1 MMEIRP
7 IHTEVDYDAALI
19 EIDQY
24 FANEPTRNTP
34 EGDHFEILLALIG
47 AYERDNWA
55 IEAPDTV
62 GAIKE
67 VMSMRGYTQK
77 TLAEVLGS
85 PSRASEIL
93 NRKRGLTMDQARILH
108 KEWHI
113 PAESLIAG

>member
-1 MMEIRP
+1 MRFVVEIHP
-7 IHTEVDYDAALI
+7 IHTEADYDAALV
-19 EIDQY
+19 EIDRY
-24 FANEPTRNTP
+24 FVNDPTRGTP

-47 AYERDNWA
+47 AYERENWA

-67 VMSMRGYTQK
+67 VMSLKGYTQK

-85 PSRASEIL
+85 SSRASEIL

-108 KEWHI
+108 
-113 PAESLIAG
+113 